1 MNRPWHIWTAFV
13 LCLTVV
19 LVAMGWISVS
29 AWQSD
34 QARVRAQQ
42 ERAEALRQEA
52 EMRGQAAWDEKVR
65 VALWRLDSELAPFVA
80 QESIRPYFAYSSFLP
95 IDRAYGRMFADRG
108 GGDMLIPSPLLSGK
122 SQSIRVHF
130 QFEPD
135 GTLTSPQVPR
145 DDNRELAVSNFI
157 AETTID
163 EAQSQLNEVA
173 ALLDRDRLAALL
185 PDEQPTPEEVYVI
198 PPFAQTPGQ
207 RVASRQQQSD
217 LQRQGRHAVE
227 LNNRSQIVANSA
239 TIMYEN
245 QKWNWRNNPWLPS
258 TDISGVLMKP
268 LWVGHQLVLARRV
281 LVGGKEYLQ
290 GCLLDWPFI
299 KQWLLENIEDIL
311 PEADLEPVPE
321 ASAEEE
327 PHMLAAL
334 PVRLLPGTRPA
345 EVLMQATPNAGREGA
360 LSPIF
365 MTLAIAWT
373 CVLLAAV
380 AVAALV
386 AGVIRLSERRASFVT
401 AVTHEL
407 RTPLTTFQMYAEMLS
422 EGMVSD
428 EKQQKHYLGTL
439 RLEAL
444 RLAHL
449 VENVL
454 SYARLERGRGHS
466 RLQTVTLERLVEPIA
481 KRLTD
486 RARQAGMELVVEN
499 DGQAARAKVRANAS
513 ASEQILLNLVDNA
526 CKYARG
532 AADKR
537 IHLAFR
543 HNGSTA
549 EVRLRDHGP
558 GVSPSARRRLFRSFS
573 KSAHEAA
580 RTPPG
585 VGLGLALSRRLA
597 RDMGGDLRLDEAI
610 GDGACFVLT
619 LPPAE

>member
-1 MNRPWHIWTAFV
+1 MNRPWHIWIAFV
-13 LCLTVV
+13 LCLAVV
-19 LVAMGWISVS
+19 LAAMGWISLS
-29 AWQSD
+29 AFQSD
-34 QARVRAQQ
+34 QARAKAQE

-108 GGDMLIPSPLLSGK
+108 GGDMLIPSPLLSGE

-135 GTLTSPQVPR
+135 GTLTSPQIPR
-145 DDNRELAVSNFI
+145 NGNRELAVPNFL
-157 AETTID
+157 AEATID
-163 EAQSQLNEVA
+163 AAQSQLDQVA

-185 PDEQPTPEEVYVI
+185 PEEQPTPEAAEAI
-198 PPFAQTPGQ
+198 PPFAQTPAQ
-207 RVASRQQQSD
+207 RVTSRQQQND
-217 LQRQGRHAVE
+217 LQQRGRHAVE

-239 TIMYEN
+239 TIMFEN

-268 LWVGHQLVLARRV
+268 LWVEDHLVLARRV
-281 LVGGKEYLQ
+281 FVGGEEYLQ

-321 ASAEEE
+321 APAEEE
-327 PHMLAAL
+327 PHLLAAL
-334 PVRLLPGTRPA
+334 PVRLVPGTRPTEA
-345 EVLMQATPNAGREGA
+345 LVPAASNAGMDGA
-360 LSPIF
+360 ISPIL

-407 RTPLTTFQMYAEMLS
+407 RTPLTTFQMYAEMLF

-439 RLEAL
+439 RVEAS

-454 SYARLERGRGHS
+454 SYARLERGRTAG
-466 RLQTVTLERLVEPIA
+466 RLQTLTLERLVEPIA
-481 KRLTD
+481 DRLAD
-486 RARQAGMELVVEN
+486 RARQAGMELVVET
-499 DGQAARAKVRANAS
+499 DGEAGRAKVRTNAS

-526 CKYARG
+526 CKYACG
-532 AADKR
+532 AVDKR
-537 IHLAFR
+537 IHLAFQQ
-543 HNGSTA
+543 NGGAA
-549 EVRLRDHGP
+549 EVRLQDHGP
-558 GVSPSARRRLFRSFS
+558 GVSPSVRRRLFHSFS

-580 RTPPG
+580 RTAPG

-597 RDMGGDLRLDEAI
+597 RDMGGDLRLDKGVI
-610 GDGACFVLT
+610 DGACFVLT
-619 LPPAE
+619 LPAAE

>member
-1 MNRPWHIWTAFV
+1 MTRPWHIWTAFV
-13 LCLTVV
+13 LCLAVV
-19 LVAMGWISVS
+19 LAAMGWISLS
-29 AWQSD
+29 AWQLD
-34 QARVRAQQ
+34 QARAKAQE

-65 VALWRLDSELAPFVA
+65 VALWQLDSELAPFVA

-108 GGDMLIPSPLLSGK
+108 GGEMLIPSPLLSGE
-122 SQSIRVHF
+122 SQRIRVHF

-145 DDNRELAVSNFI
+145 DDNRELAVPNFI
-157 AETTID
+157 TEVTID
-163 EAQSQLNEVA
+163 GARSRLDEVA
-173 ALLDRDRLAALL
+173 ALLDRQRLAALL
-185 PDEQPTPEEVYVI
+185 PDEQPASEESDATPTI
-198 PPFAQTPGQ
+198 AQTSAQ
-207 RVASRQQQSD
+207 RVASRQQQND
-217 LQRQGRHAVE
+217 LQRQGRHVVE
-227 LNNRSQIVANSA
+227 LSNRSQIVANST
-239 TIMYEN
+239 TIMSEN

-258 TDISGVLMKP
+258 TDVGDALMKP
-268 LWVGHQLVLARRV
+268 LWIEDRLVLARRV
-281 LVGGKEYLQ
+281 FVGGEEYLQ

-321 ASAEEE
+321 TPAAGE
-327 PHMLAAL
+327 PHLLAAL
-334 PVRLLPGTRPA
+334 PIRLIPGTRPA
-345 EVLMQATPNAGREGA
+345 EALAPAAPKTDTEAT
-360 LSPIF
+360 LSPILL
-365 MTLAIAWT
+365 TLAVAWT

-428 EKQQKHYLGTL
+428 EKQQKDYLGTL
-439 RLEAL
+439 RGEAS

-454 SYARLERGRGHS
+454 SYARLERGRTAG
-466 RLQTVTLERLVEPIA
+466 RLQTVTLERLIEPIA
-481 KRLTD
+481 DRLAD
-486 RARQAGMELVVEN
+486 RARQAGMELVMET
-499 DGQAARAKVRANAS
+499 DDEAARAKVRANAS

-526 CKYARG
+526 CKYAS
-532 AADKR
+532 AADDKR

-543 HNGSTA
+543 QNGSAA
-549 EVRLRDHGP
+549 EVRLWDHGP
-558 GVSPSARRRLFRSFS
+558 GVLPSVRRRLFHSFS
-573 KSAHEAA
+573 KSAQEAA
-580 RTPPG
+580 HTAPG

-597 RDMGGDLRLDEAI
+597 RDMGGDLQLDEAVV
-610 GDGACFVLT
+610 DGACFVLA
-619 LPPAE
+619 LPAAE